1 MNPLMRWAE
10 QVLTLTIKERRMYGN
25 PGLGAGNTVAG
36 VSLLPATGNSTLL
49 FTVAVSL
56 IVTGVAIMVAS
67 IVVARKNRT
76 SEAN

>member
-1 MNPLMRWAE
+1 
-10 QVLTLTIKERRMYGN
+10 MYGK

-36 VSLLPATGNSTLL
+36 ISLLPATGNSTPL
-49 FTVAVSL
+49 FIVAASL
-56 IVTGVAIMVAS
+56 IATGVAILVAS